1 MDKRLLG
8 LLLVVGGIFLGSG
21 GYLLFQHFYHPEKQ
35 RTVEVV
41 QDNRVLYTFVYPTL
55 EEKTIRIESPD
66 GSSWNEVRLH
76 DGTICMSDAGC
87 PDLTCVH
94 TGDLQY
100 ENLPI
105 VCLPN
110 KLVIRFADGED
121 IS

>member
-1 MDKRLLG
+1 MDKRLLI
-8 LLLVVGGIFLGSG
+8 LLIFVGVIFCGSG
-21 GYLLFQHFYHPEKQ
+21 GYLLWQHFHHPEGR

-41 QDNRVLYTFVYPTL
+41 QDNKVLYTFVYPTV

-66 GSSWNEVRLH
+66 GTSWNEVHLH
-76 DGTICMSDAGC
+76 DGTICMSDACC

-110 KLVIRFADGED
+110 KLVIRFAGEE
-121 IS
+121 SP